1 MVLRVVGSSPI
12 FHPDTKSVLDNQM
25 VMGTLFSYCQK
36 SVRNCQKLMVEPERK
51 NVSYPYREAK
61 LVHYGYSPN
70 RKWYIDFSAWDVV
83 EGALKRKRITDFN
96 SITGLVRRRAY
107 AERLVGEINEM
118 LTQGFHFNRK
128 RAEELVRAK
137 KASIPKPY
145 YMLGEVMNAALRIK
159 NAELSHSSVLSYR
172 SDVRAFLEWA
182 ESAGLASLNSLLVGT
197 DVGLRYCDYLT
208 LEQQLVGK
216 SINGRMSCL
225 KSVVEVAF
233 KRKLL
238 SVNIFRTV
246 AKRKEIVTKQNLAYT
261 DDQIA
266 IIKKKLLKVD
276 PEVWYFCMFIF
287 YTFMRP
293 AEIRTLRV
301 ENVDFKKKKIYLAA
315 ENSKV
320 KAERYVEISE
330 GLRQVLESM
339 EVNWKNRKEFLFK
352 APNGDAFKG
361 KGKNYF
367 AYKYRDVLDELH
379 FEKHYT
385 LYSWKHT
392 GNVKAYQAG
401 IGIHAIMRQNG
412 HTNVE
417 TTMNY
422 LKSLGLLENREFS
435 EKFDGVVI

>member
-1 MVLRVVGSSPI
+1 
-12 FHPDTKSVLDNQM
+12 
-25 VMGTLFSYCQK
+25 
-36 SVRNCQKLMVEPERK
+36 MVEPERK

-96 SITGLVRRRAY
+96 SINGVVRRRAY
-107 AERLVGEINEM
+107 AEKLVGEINEM
-118 LTQGFHFNRK
+118 LIHGFHFNRK
-128 RAEELVRAK
+128 RAEEIARAK
-137 KASIPKPY
+137 KEHELKPY
-145 YMLGEVMNAALRIK
+145 YTLEEVMNAALHIK
-159 NAELSHSSVLSYR
+159 NTELSHSSVLSYR
-172 SDVRAFLEWA
+172 SDVKAFLKWA
-182 ESAGLASLNSLLVGT
+182 ESVGVAGLNSLQVGT
-197 DVGLRYCDYLT
+197 DVGLMYCDHLT

-216 SINGRMSCL
+216 TINVKMGCL
-225 KSVVEVAF
+225 KSIAEIAF
-233 KRKLL
+233 QRKLL
-238 SVNIFRTV
+238 AVNIFRSV
-246 AKRKEIVTKQNLAYT
+246 AKRKEIITKQNLAYT

-266 IIKKKLLKVD
+266 RIKKKLLEVD

-301 ENVDFKKKKIYLAA
+301 ENVDFKKKKVYLAA

-320 KAERYVEISE
+320 KTERYVEISV
-330 GLRQVLESM
+330 GLRLVLESM
-339 EVNWKNRKEFLFK
+339 EVNWKNKKEFLFK
-352 APNGDAFKG
+352 APNGDALKG

-367 AYKYRDVLDELH
+367 AYKYRDILDELK
-379 FEKHYT
+379 FDKHYT

-422 LKSLGLLENREFS
+422 LKSLGLLENREFT